1 MEDVDPHFGPSHNM
15 RLLKSAALYFALVFG
30 AGFVLGAIRVPFLV
44 PRVGDRLAE
53 LIEAPLM
60 LGVILLAA
68 RWIAR
73 RFPGSRRELLATGL
87 GALGFVL
94 AADVVIGVTLRG
106 MSLVE
111 VFLNRDPV
119 SGTVYYALLG
129 LFAVM
134 PWLLSR
140 SS

>member
-15 RLLKSAALYFALVFG
+15 RLLKSTALYFALVFG

-87 GALGFVL
+87 VALGFVL

-119 SGTVYYALLG
+119 SGTMYYALLG